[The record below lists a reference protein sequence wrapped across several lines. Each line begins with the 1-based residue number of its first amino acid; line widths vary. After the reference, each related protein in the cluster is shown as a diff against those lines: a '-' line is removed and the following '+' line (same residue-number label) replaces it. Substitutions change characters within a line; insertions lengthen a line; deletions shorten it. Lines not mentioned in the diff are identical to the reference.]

1 MVNTLS
7 TLTTI
12 FYLCYTKMFKT
23 VTTEWN
29 FSLWCSRLSLFVKW
43 AFTVGNT
50 LVGSGSTLALSST
63 KDNINS
69 VRLMGC
75 SRYAVPNS
83 AITHTFFQL
92 RLELIRIF
100 LISIA
105 MNNVL
110 SLNPLFPVRRSMQV
124 VYNITKSTLPLGW
137 GILLLEPDPSNG
149 KECQGRLWIWCIF
162 LRVWFWEEDYTYDL
176 GMLLHLFVCSS
187 ARRFLCSI
195 RPFFVLSSLC
205 FFNLFILL
213 MLSFTH
219 CKYIR

>member
-7 TLTTI
+7 TLMTI

-23 VTTEWN
+23 VTTEWI

-43 AFTVGNT
+43 AFMVGNT

-75 SRYAVPNS
+75 SRYAVRNR

-124 VYNITKSTLPLGW
+124 LQKVHFHWDGAYYSWNQTLAP
-137 GILLLEPDPSNG
+137 ERSV
-149 KECQGRLWIWCIF
+149 
-162 LRVWFWEEDYTYDL
+162 RVDSE
-176 GMLLHLFVCSS
+176 
-187 ARRFLCSI
+187 
-195 RPFFVLSSLC
+195 
-205 FFNLFILL
+205 
-213 MLSFTH
+213 
-219 CKYIR
+219 